1 MVATV
6 PRVHIALMG
15 MERVVPTL
23 KDLGLMLSLLARSA
37 TGQKLSVYTQ
47 ISRRPESGQERHL
60 LILEGGRSALRAS
73 ALKEALYCIRCGAC
87 LNACPV
93 FREIGGHAY
102 GSVYPGPIGSVISPG
117 LWGGEKYGHLAKAS
131 TLCGACVEACPVGID
146 LPPLLLRVR
155 HRQTRID
162 PQPRWLGRS
171 IRLFS
176 WLATSEVRFGLAQP
190 LGGLAFPR
198 LAP

>member
-60 LILEGGRSALRAS
+60 LILDGGRSALRAS

-131 TLCGACVEACPVGID
+131 TLCGACRDACPVQID
-146 LPPLLLRVR
+146 LPTLLLR
-155 HRQTRID
+155 TRVEYT
-162 PQPRWLGRS
+162 R
-171 IRLFS
+171 
-176 WLATSEVRFGLAQP
+176 TVAQP
-190 LGGLAFPR
+190 PWLRVGLR
-198 LAP
+198 LYTWIAERPDRYRSALRV